1 MSTAPNLLPQAFWFR
16 PALAC
21 PRLDGIPGAKA
32 ALLDLPV
39 LATLADFEGLEGRE
53 SWSEV
58 RAAWNAGG
66 IGFEFRVKGKKGPIV
81 HAPSQ
86 PTSFSDGVELWLDT
100 RDTRDV
106 HCATRF
112 CHHFLFGLVPDKKTG
127 LKATVDARN
136 IARAARQRAQ
146 GACQGSPDCAER
158 IESNDWRLEVWFPAE
173 ALNGYD
179 PETNRRLGVYYQV
192 NDSERRRDS

>member
-39 LATLADFEGLEGRE
+39 SATLADFEGLEGRE

-58 RAAWNAGG
+58 RAASNAGG

-106 HCATRF
+106 HR
-112 CHHFLFGLVPDKKTG
+112 GLGFVIIFFSASSPIKKP
-127 LKATVDARN
+127 V
-136 IARAARQRAQ
+136 
-146 GACQGSPDCAER
+146 
-158 IESNDWRLEVWFPAE
+158 
-173 ALNGYD
+173 
-179 PETNRRLGVYYQV
+179 
-192 NDSERRRDS
+192 